1 MRKGKLLLIN
11 PWIYDFAAYNFW
23 IEPIGFLTIAS
34 VLREEGYEVS
44 YIDCLDRHHPDLL
57 KVQGRASPKSTRY
70 ATGKYHK
77 EFIKKPELLKH
88 VPRRYWRYGITL
100 DIFDAELERVGN
112 PDVVLVTSKMT
123 YWYLGVFEVIRRV
136 KECYPSVPLILGG
149 TYATLCYEH
158 AKKNSGADYVIR
170 GKGELQTLKLV
181 DALTENRSDYSRF
194 PTDINNYPFPAHD
207 LNRKLDY
214 VAILTSRGCPMNCT
228 YCAVHL
234 VNPGFRQRSVEKV
247 LDEILWCYREFGTRN
262 FAFYDDALLLNPK
275 KHIHKILDGVIE
287 RKLQCYFHTPNSMH
301 AQLIDA
307 QLAHKMHQAG
317 FKTVRISLETSDVER
332 QRISSSGKISN
343 EGFCRAAENLLNAGF
358 TTNEVGAYVMIG
370 LPGQTFQEVK
380 DSIAFVHDC
389 GIQVKLAQYTPIPGT
404 VEWQQAMTKYGFDPN
419 LDPLLHN
426 NSIFP
431 LQTDEL
437 TFENLDK
444 VKMFVNEG
452 NKQLSEMF
460 LNF

>member
-1 MRKGKLLLIN
+1 MSKGRLLLIN

-34 VLREEGYEVS
+34 VLREEGYGVS

-57 KVQGRASPKSTRY
+57 KIQGRDSPKSTQY
-70 ATGKYHK
+70 ATGKYQK
-77 EFIKKPELLKH
+77 EFIEKPGPLKH
-88 VPRRYWRYGITL
+88 VPRKYGRYGITL
-100 DIFDAELERVGN
+100 DIFDAELEDVQK

-136 KECYPSVPLILGG
+136 KKRYSDVPLILGG
-149 TYATLCYEH
+149 VYATLCYEH
-158 AKKNSGADYVIR
+158 AKKNSGADYIIK
-170 GKGELQTLKLV
+170 GEGELQTLKLV
-181 DALTENRSDYSRF
+181 DALTGNLSDYSRF
-194 PTDINNYPFPAHD
+194 QTDVSGYPLPAHD

-214 VAILTSRGCPMNCT
+214 AAILTSRGCAMNCT

-234 VNPGFRQRSVEKV
+234 LNPGFRQRSVQKV
-247 LDEILWCYREFGTRN
+247 WDEILWCYREFGTRN

-275 KHIHKILDGVIE
+275 RHIHKILDGIIK

-307 QLAHKMHQAG
+307 QLAHKMYQSG

-332 QRISSSGKISN
+332 QRLSSGGKVSN
-343 EGFCRAAENLLNAGF
+343 EGFRRAVENLLNAGF
-358 TTNEVGAYVMIG
+358 TANEVGAYVMIG
-370 LPGQTFQEVK
+370 LPGQPLQEVK

-404 VEWQQAMTKYGFDPN
+404 AEWQQP
-419 LDPLLHN
+419 
-426 NSIFP
+426 
-431 LQTDEL
+431 
-437 TFENLDK
+437 
-444 VKMFVNEG
+444 
-452 NKQLSEMF
+452 
-460 LNF
+460 